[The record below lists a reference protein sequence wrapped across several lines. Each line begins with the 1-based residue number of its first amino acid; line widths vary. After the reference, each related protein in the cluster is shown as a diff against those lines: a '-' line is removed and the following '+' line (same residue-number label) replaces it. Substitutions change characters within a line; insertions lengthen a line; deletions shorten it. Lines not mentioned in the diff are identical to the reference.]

1 MVVNIEALVSSG
13 LYELT
18 NNYVNSVRK
27 HFFIVYLNTF
37 RRQVTG
43 NYIGIVPSIHVDY
56 QKIINALMTQSYGVV
71 VEESQLILYSI
82 LNPSH
87 ISAIDVSYK

>member
-1 MVVNIEALVSSG
+1 
-13 LYELT
+13 
-18 NNYVNSVRK
+18 VRK

-56 QKIINALMTQSYGVV
+56 HKIINALMTQSYGVV